1 MTQPT
6 LKKQVAIRL
15 GPREQEML
23 RELAGH
29 DAVSASE
36 EVRLLI
42 RLRYEEVVK
51 KKDPP
56 K

>member
-1 MTQPT
+1 MTRQA

-15 GPREQEML
+15 GPKEQEML
-23 RELAGH
+23 KVLAQY
-29 DAVSASE
+29 DAVTASE

-42 RLRYEEVVK
+42 RLRYEEVIK